1 MSLLLPPCCPSSCSK
16 TKLGTRR
23 TFLSLAAMFFVGG
36 GAWDGEYSLGV
47 FGVGLGASLEACFNG
62 DGDKDDWL
70 GARARAAGEKKR
82 RGLDALFFLWRRCLL
97 PEVERGTASIVSAY
111 LGSGLEKASRLVNG
125 DGDEGESEGY
135 GSLREEATVAGEFI
149 GDW

>member
-1 MSLLLPPCCPSSCSK
+1 MIGWGRGPGQLGRRSEGGRRALLQTPEDEQSPAQIYTVAFKSFRPSSCP
-16 TKLGTRR
+16 
-23 TFLSLAAMFFVGG
+23 
-36 GAWDGEYSLGV
+36 
-47 FGVGLGASLEACFNG
+47 
-62 DGDKDDWL
+62 
-70 GARARAAGEKKR
+70 